1 MAIIQ
6 HKRGTAVNWET
17 VNPVLAVAEIGYDT
31 TNQQIKIGDGA
42 TAWNDLEFIG
52 VAAANVDYLEAFGN
66 NAEASIPGIENE
78 TIIDTI
84 TTSEWRNVKYTISMS
99 KISGGVNKFYSTE
112 LNLLIDSTGV
122 SVSEYNSIDN
132 DGEVGTISVSQSG
145 GSINISVTPNLL
157 VKPITVRFYRTG
169 LKA

>member
-1 MAIIQ
+1 MATIQ

-42 TAWNDLEFIG
+42 TAWNDLAFVG
-52 VAAANVDYLEAFGN
+52 AAVETVNYLEAFGN
-66 NAEASIPGIENE
+66 NAEVSIPGIENQ
-78 TIIDTI
+78 TTIDTVVA
-84 TTSEWRNVKYTISMS
+84 SEWRNLKYTISMS
-99 KISGGVNKFYSTE
+99 KTSGGTNKFYSTE
-112 LNLLIDSTGV
+112 LNILIDSTGV

-132 DGEVGTISVSQSG
+132 DGDVGTIDVSQSG
-145 GSINISVTPNLL
+145 GNIEVSVTPNLL